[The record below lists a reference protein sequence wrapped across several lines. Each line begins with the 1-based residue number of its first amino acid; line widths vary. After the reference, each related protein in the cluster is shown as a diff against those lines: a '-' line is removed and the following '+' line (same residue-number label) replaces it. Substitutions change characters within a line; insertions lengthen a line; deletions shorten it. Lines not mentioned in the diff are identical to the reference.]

1 MTSRRWIVMAALMAA
16 NSVAAFAQTE
26 IGVIA
31 PRGILVALEQLI
43 PVFEGKTGYK
53 VKITYGTGPGSRQMV
68 ARGDAVD
75 VPIVQTPLDEV
86 LKSGHVVE
94 SSAKQLASIE
104 LGVAVKKG
112 APKPDMSSPEAVKKS
127 LRAAKSIV
135 YPDAKT
141 AAAGVNFDLALK
153 NMGLTQELEPK
164 LKRTENAAA
173 AMKATENGEAELGI
187 TFLSEMTAG
196 VENAG
201 ALPREFSTPPS
212 LYGYISAHTKDRKAA
227 QALLDFLAG
236 PEAMQVYGRVRMT
249 PAAR

>member
-1 MTSRRWIVMAALMAA
+1 MILRRYFVMAVLLAA
-16 NSVAAFAQTE
+16 NSVAAFGQTE
-26 IGVIA
+26 ILVIA
-31 PRGILVALEQLI
+31 PGGIKVALDQLI

-53 VKITYGTGPGSRQMV
+53 VKATYGSGPGSRQMV

-86 LKSGHVVE
+86 VKSGHVVE
-94 SSAKQLASIE
+94 ASAKQLASIE

-112 APKPDMSSPEAVKKS
+112 ALKPDMSSPEAVKKT

-141 AAAGVNFDLALK
+141 AAAGINFDLALK
-153 NMGLTQELEPK
+153 KMGLTEELEPK
-164 LKRTENAAA
+164 LKRTERAAG
-173 AMKATENGEAELGI
+173 AMAVVENGEAELGI

-201 ALPREFSTPPS
+201 ALPKEFSTPPS
-212 LYGYISAHTKDRKAA
+212 LYGYVSAHAKDKKAA
-227 QALLDFLAG
+227 QAFLDFLAS
-236 PEAMQVYGRVRMT
+236 PEAMQVYGKVRMT